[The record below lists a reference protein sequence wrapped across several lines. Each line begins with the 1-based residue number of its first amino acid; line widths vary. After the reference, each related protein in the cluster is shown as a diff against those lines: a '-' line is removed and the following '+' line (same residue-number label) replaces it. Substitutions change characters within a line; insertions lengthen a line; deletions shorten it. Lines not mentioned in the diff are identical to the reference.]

1 MIIEKLV
8 AELGWDLTGEAD
20 LRKFKG
26 GMDMAA
32 AGAARMATAVAAA
45 GALAAGAIAAMGV
58 GMFKLAKDAAGPLDE
73 LVKFSDRVNVNIEA
87 LQEWQ
92 FAAEQS
98 GASAG
103 EFQGA
108 METLSKNLGEVA
120 RGTGRAKKAFDDYGL
135 SAKDSKG
142 KIKSADVVLGEL
154 ATKFQTLN
162 DQQALDL
169 GQKLGMTPGM
179 ITLLKSGT
187 AEIDKLRQQAR
198 DNGLIFTEEEAR
210 NAERF
215 NDSLNLFQR
224 SIRAIS
230 HRIGV
235 EFLPVL
241 ADGMDYLQGWI
252 RENQTLIRSNIELW
266 SGRVVSAMQGFL
278 SLAGRIGTSLDQVG
292 GYMANL
298 LRFISAN
305 KIDLDNWQGLL
316 VFAGALGAAFR
327 PAIAAMAALFLIV
340 DDLLAWGRGG
350 KSVFGDMLEGISK
363 LGEVDVDN
371 LKGLIDTLAEGAT
384 LAAAGAGFAAL
395 ATGINP
401 LTTSLAGLA
410 IAFAGAKA
418 ALDFFG
424 VVKGNLDQKIAN
436 TNAVANPR
444 AQPGYIESAG
454 YDEQGRFIYMD
465 GPSRRVDKPSVNT
478 TEGFTQDALDLKFM
492 LQNAEENLAKM
503 NAGQAGRALENTI
516 NDSRNQSVT
525 VDVGGVHVTQST
537 DAPAAVGRAVGNA
550 AAGAA
555 RSSGL
560 PPSRIAGSG
569 AF

>member
-8 AELGWDLTGEAD
+8 AELGWDLTGEQD
-20 LRKFKG
+20 LRKFKS
-26 GMDMAA
+26 GMDKAA
-32 AGAARMATAVAAA
+32 AGAARMATAVAS
-45 GALAAGAIAAMGV
+45 AGAIAAGAFAAIGA

-108 METLSKNLGEVA
+108 VTTLSKNLAEVA
-120 RGTGRAKKAFDDYGL
+120 RGTGRAEKAFKDYGI
-135 SAKDSKG
+135 SAKDAQG
-142 KIKSADVVLGEL
+142 RIKSADVVMGEL
-154 ATKFQTLN
+154 AEKFQKLT

-198 DNGLIFTEEEAR
+198 DNGLVFTEEEAR

-224 SIRAIS
+224 SIKAIS

-252 RENQTLIRSNIELW
+252 RENQTLIRSNIEVW

-278 SLAGRIGTSLDQVG
+278 SLTGRIGTSLDQVG
-292 GYMANL
+292 GYVANL

-371 LKGLIDTLAEGAT
+371 LKGLIDTLAMGAT

-395 ATGINP
+395 AAGINP
-401 LTTSLAGLA
+401 LTASLAALG
-410 IAFAGAKA
+410 IAFGGAKA
-418 ALDFFG
+418 ALEFFD
-424 VVKGNLDQKIAN
+424 VVKGNLDQKIAG
-436 TNAVANPR
+436 TKAVANPR

-465 GPSRRVDKPSVNT
+465 GPSRRVDKPSINT
-478 TEGFTQDALDLKFM
+478 TDGFTQDALDLKFL

-503 NAGQAGRALENTI
+503 GAGQAGAAVESTI
-516 NDSRNQSVT
+516 NDNSDKSVSVIVNQT
-525 VDVGGVHVTQST
+525 VQQAT
-537 DAPAAVGRAVGNA
+537 DAPAAVAGAVGNA

-560 PPSRIAGSG
+560 PPTRISGTG